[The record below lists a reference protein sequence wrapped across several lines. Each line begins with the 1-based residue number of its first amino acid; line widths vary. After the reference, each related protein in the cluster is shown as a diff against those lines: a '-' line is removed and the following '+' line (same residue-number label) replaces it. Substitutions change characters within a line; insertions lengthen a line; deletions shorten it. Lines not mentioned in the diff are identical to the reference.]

1 MICDSERE
9 KYKVLSITGEDPPDR
24 LDYSR
29 SPGAVSSSLATAIQ
43 TATNRELCSKSR
55 SEPEVSVTT
64 VDENGGVK
72 PLDVAVD
79 RMKDKWSVLSPAANI
94 TARIP
99 LVLEYRI

>member
-1 MICDSERE
+1 M
-9 KYKVLSITGEDPPDR
+9 
-24 LDYSR
+24 
-29 SPGAVSSSLATAIQ
+29 
-43 TATNRELCSKSR
+43 
-55 SEPEVSVTT
+55 

-94 TARIP
+94 TVRMS